1 MKWLFKIYLL
11 FFVSF
16 SFAQLPGIKVGDKA
30 PSFVLTMQQNSTMGF
45 SMPYMSRIVLLH
57 FYSTSVSKSTF
68 YNKPF
73 NRLAKRYKDAM
84 YRGAEGFEAV
94 AVAVQ
99 SDKSAWMEGVKND
112 TLNQLINGIAV
123 RGYND
128 DICKKYGI
136 NSLPT
141 DILIDENGIV
151 IGINP
156 KITVVEDVLDSK
168 KNFMPVKKDAVGT
181 IALSSNSSDFYKYA
195 KVYLFNAYGDS
206 LGRTITDDKGAFV
219 FSDVKLNQ
227 DFVLKVD
234 NGADIVVSDP
244 IAIFNAKGERIIES
258 KTAEGGFIFY
268 IPSNL
273 SHKLVSSDE
282 DAALEGKIDQVDVTK
297 HLSFKNAGAELTPKD
312 EFEMKSIVEILS
324 KNRTLSIEIT
334 GHSSTKLDAKL
345 AQANSLK
352 QAATVKNYLV
362 KKGVAANRI
371 KTFSK
376 GNSEPLNDCRPPQHC
391 SEEDH
396 IKNQRIQFRIYKD

>member
-1 MKWLFKIYLL
+1 MRYILNIC
-11 FFVSF
+11 FFVF
-16 SFAQLPGIKVGDKA
+16 TGLCLAQAPGIKLGDKA
-30 PSFVLTMQQNSTMGF
+30 PSFVLTLPLNSTQGF
-45 SMPYMSRIVLLH
+45 SMPYQGRVVLLH
-57 FYSTSVSKSTF
+57 FYSTSMSKSTF

-73 NRLAKRYKDAM
+73 NRLVKRYKDAM
-84 YRGAEGFEAV
+84 YRSAEGFEVV

-99 SDKSAWMEGVKND
+99 SDKSAWMDGIKND
-112 TLNQLINGIAV
+112 TLNQVVNGIAV

-168 KNFMPVKKDAVGT
+168 KNFQPVKKDAIGT
-181 IALSSNSSDFYKYA
+181 IALSSNSSDFYKFA

-206 LGRTITDDKGAFV
+206 IARTITDDKGGFI
-219 FSDVKLNQ
+219 FSEVKFNQ
-227 DFVLKVD
+227 DFIIKVD
-234 NGADIVVSDP
+234 NGADILVSDP

-258 KTAEGGFIFY
+258 KTAEGGFVFY

-273 SHKLVSSDE
+273 SHKFISTDD

-297 HLSFKNAGAELTPKD
+297 HLTFKNAGAELSPKD
-312 EFEMKSIVEILS
+312 EFEMKSIIEILT
-324 KNRTLSIEIT
+324 KNKSLSIDVT
-334 GHSSTKLDAKL
+334 GHASTKLDPKL
-345 AQANSLK
+345 AQTNALKHANV
-352 QAATVKNYLV
+352 VKAYLI
-362 KKGVAANRI
+362 KKGVSINRI

-376 GNSEPLNDCRPPQHC
+376 GNSEPLNDCRPPQTC
-391 SEEDH
+391 ADEEH
-396 IKNQRIQFRIYKD
+396 IKNQRMEFRIFKD